1 MTAVVARED
10 AGITLSAFLKRR
22 LGLSSASVRR
32 LRYREGG
39 ITRNSLPVPVKGTL
53 LAAGDV
59 IELDV
64 SDREDEGE
72 GGCVSGLI
80 PADLPL
86 KIIYEDALITVCD
99 KPAGMPAHP
108 VRRHLDD
115 TLGNALAYRAEQRG
129 ERPFVFRPVMRLDS
143 DTSGVA
149 TVARDF
155 VTAGRMSDAL
165 TRGLVKK
172 TYYAVCEGIPSPAC
186 GTVDAPL
193 ARSDGRGDEDD
204 GSGQPFVC
212 DEGQPVGFAEGQ
224 PFGFAEGNASGSAEG
239 NASGSAEGNASGSA
253 RDIASDSAKGI
264 ASGSSGGQSSGG
276 AGARSS
282 DEPGFRSSGSAE
294 GQPFGFA
301 EGNASGFAEGNA
313 SGGRGSVM
321 GRARQGRPFGAPPL
335 SRAYVPLPDRS
346 GRGRADDSIIDIPD
360 APRGTDGIASFPS
373 GAAAP
378 GDPAAAASAKW
389 RIAGELFNTYIVV
402 EEGDALTLFD
412 KHAAHE
418 RLNFEKMRAR
428 LRGAVRNTSLLA
440 LPIEIDLGTA
450 GADAVE
456 RNREEIEK
464 IGFDF
469 TRGERGRILVGG
481 VPEEL
486 DRSEVPPLFERF
498 AEALT
503 EGAGDV
509 SLIGDDAFEKALYQ
523 ASCKASVKGGR
534 VYPPGYAEYLVGE
547 LMRRPDITYC
557 PHGRPI
563 AVRIRKADLDR
574 RFGRN

>member
-172 TYYAVCEGIPSPAC
+172 TYYAVCDGIPDPAC

-204 GSGQPFVC
+204 GSV
-212 DEGQPVGFAEGQ
+212 Q
-224 PFGFAEGNASGSAEG
+224 PFGFAEGQPYTGSRMVVSPDGKRAVTHYETVAVNTAAGLSLVRLRPETGRTHQIRVHMAYIGCPLLGDFIYGRRSPLIGRHALHCAEV
-239 NASGSAEGNASGSA
+239 SFPDPS
-253 RDIASDSAKGI
+253 
-264 ASGSSGGQSSGG
+264 
-276 AGARSS
+276 
-282 DEPGFRSSGSAE
+282 
-294 GQPFGFA
+294 
-301 EGNASGFAEGNA
+301 
-313 SGGRGSVM
+313 
-321 GRARQGRPFGAPPL
+321 
-335 SRAYVPLPDRS
+335 VPLPPRPRRS
-346 GRGRADDSIIDIPD
+346 RFSTRVKTAEGGEDSALKLSAYSPVSVSPPETEVKRLVFRSPLPRDMADIC
-360 APRGTDGIASFPS
+360 REFFP
-373 GAAAP
+373 
-378 GDPAAAASAKW
+378 
-389 RIAGELFNTYIVV
+389 
-402 EEGDALTLFD
+402 
-412 KHAAHE
+412 
-418 RLNFEKMRAR
+418 
-428 LRGAVRNTSLLA
+428 GAVI
-440 LPIEIDLGTA
+440 P
-450 GADAVE
+450 
-456 RNREEIEK
+456 
-464 IGFDF
+464 
-469 TRGERGRILVGG
+469 
-481 VPEEL
+481 
-486 DRSEVPPLFERF
+486 
-498 AEALT
+498 
-503 EGAGDV
+503 
-509 SLIGDDAFEKALYQ
+509 
-523 ASCKASVKGGR
+523 
-534 VYPPGYAEYLVGE
+534 
-547 LMRRPDITYC
+547 
-557 PHGRPI
+557 
-563 AVRIRKADLDR
+563 
-574 RFGRN
+574 

>member
-32 LRYREGG
+32 LRYRECG

-64 SDREDEGE
+64 SDREGEGE

-172 TYYAVCEGIPSPAC
+172 TYYAVCDGIPDPAC

-204 GSGQPFVC
+204 GSVQPFVCDEGQPFVC
-212 DEGQPVGFAEGQ
+212 DEGQPFVCAERQ
-224 PFGFAEGNASGSAEG
+224 PYTGSRMVVSPDGKRAVTHYETVAV
-239 NASGSAEGNASGSA
+239 NP
-253 RDIASDSAKGI
+253 
-264 ASGSSGGQSSGG
+264 G
-276 AGARSS
+276 ACLSLVRLRPETGRTHQIRVHMAYIGCPLLGDFIYGRRSS
-282 DEPGFRSSGSAE
+282 LIGRHALHCAE
-294 GQPFGFA
+294 VSFPDP
-301 EGNASGFAEGNA
+301 S
-313 SGGRGSVM
+313 
-321 GRARQGRPFGAPPL
+321 
-335 SRAYVPLPDRS
+335 VPLPPLPRRRRFSSRAKTAEGGEDSALKLSAYSPVSVSPPETEVKRLVFRS
-346 GRGRADDSIIDIPD
+346 PLPRDMADIC
-360 APRGTDGIASFPS
+360 REYFP
-373 GAAAP
+373 
-378 GDPAAAASAKW
+378 
-389 RIAGELFNTYIVV
+389 
-402 EEGDALTLFD
+402 
-412 KHAAHE
+412 
-418 RLNFEKMRAR
+418 
-428 LRGAVRNTSLLA
+428 GAVI
-440 LPIEIDLGTA
+440 P
-450 GADAVE
+450 
-456 RNREEIEK
+456 
-464 IGFDF
+464 
-469 TRGERGRILVGG
+469 
-481 VPEEL
+481 
-486 DRSEVPPLFERF
+486 
-498 AEALT
+498 
-503 EGAGDV
+503 
-509 SLIGDDAFEKALYQ
+509 
-523 ASCKASVKGGR
+523 
-534 VYPPGYAEYLVGE
+534 
-547 LMRRPDITYC
+547 
-557 PHGRPI
+557 
-563 AVRIRKADLDR
+563 
-574 RFGRN
+574 

>member
-172 TYYAVCEGIPSPAC
+172 TYYAVCDGIPDPAC

-204 GSGQPFVC
+204 GSGTSGQPFVC
-212 DEGQPVGFAEGQ
+212 DEGQPFVSDEGQ
-224 PFGFAEGNASGSAEG
+224 PFV
-239 NASGSAEGNASGSA
+239 
-253 RDIASDSAKGI
+253 
-264 ASGSSGGQSSGG
+264 
-276 AGARSS
+276 
-282 DEPGFRSSGSAE
+282 SAE

-301 EGNASGFAEGNA
+301 EGQPYTGSRMVVSPDGKRAVTHYETVAVNTAAGLSLVRLRPETGRTHQIRVHMAYIGCPLLGDFIYGRRSPLIGRHALHCAEV
-313 SGGRGSVM
+313 SFPDPS
-321 GRARQGRPFGAPPL
+321 
-335 SRAYVPLPDRS
+335 VPLPPRPRRS
-346 GRGRADDSIIDIPD
+346 RFSTRVRAAERKEGSGAEQPVC
-360 APRGTDGIASFPS
+360 PPGSVSPS
-373 GAAAP
+373 GN
-378 GDPAAAASAKW
+378 
-389 RIAGELFNTYIVV
+389 ET
-402 EEGDALTLFD
+402 
-412 KHAAHE
+412 E
-418 RLNFEKMRAR
+418 RLVFSSPLPRDMADICREFFP
-428 LRGAVRNTSLLA
+428 GAVI
-440 LPIEIDLGTA
+440 P
-450 GADAVE
+450 
-456 RNREEIEK
+456 
-464 IGFDF
+464 
-469 TRGERGRILVGG
+469 
-481 VPEEL
+481 
-486 DRSEVPPLFERF
+486 
-498 AEALT
+498 
-503 EGAGDV
+503 
-509 SLIGDDAFEKALYQ
+509 
-523 ASCKASVKGGR
+523 
-534 VYPPGYAEYLVGE
+534 
-547 LMRRPDITYC
+547 
-557 PHGRPI
+557 
-563 AVRIRKADLDR
+563 
-574 RFGRN
+574 

>member
-64 SDREDEGE
+64 SDREGEGE

-172 TYYAVCEGIPSPAC
+172 TYYAVCDGIPDPAC

-204 GSGQPFVC
+204 GSGQPF
-212 DEGQPVGFAEGQ
+212 GFAEGQ
-224 PFGFAEGNASGSAEG
+224 PYTGSRMVVSPDGKRAVTHYETVAVNTAAGLSLVRLRPETGRTHQIRVHMAYIGCPLLGDFIYGRRSPLIGRHALHCAEVSFPDPS
-239 NASGSAEGNASGSA
+239 
-253 RDIASDSAKGI
+253 
-264 ASGSSGGQSSGG
+264 
-276 AGARSS
+276 
-282 DEPGFRSSGSAE
+282 
-294 GQPFGFA
+294 
-301 EGNASGFAEGNA
+301 
-313 SGGRGSVM
+313 
-321 GRARQGRPFGAPPL
+321 
-335 SRAYVPLPDRS
+335 VPLPPRPRRS
-346 GRGRADDSIIDIPD
+346 RFSTRVRAAERKEGSGAEQPVC
-360 APRGTDGIASFPS
+360 PPGSVSPS
-373 GAAAP
+373 GN
-378 GDPAAAASAKW
+378 
-389 RIAGELFNTYIVV
+389 ET
-402 EEGDALTLFD
+402 
-412 KHAAHE
+412 E
-418 RLNFEKMRAR
+418 RLVFSSPLPRDMADICREFFP
-428 LRGAVRNTSLLA
+428 GAVI
-440 LPIEIDLGTA
+440 P
-450 GADAVE
+450 
-456 RNREEIEK
+456 
-464 IGFDF
+464 
-469 TRGERGRILVGG
+469 
-481 VPEEL
+481 
-486 DRSEVPPLFERF
+486 
-498 AEALT
+498 
-503 EGAGDV
+503 
-509 SLIGDDAFEKALYQ
+509 
-523 ASCKASVKGGR
+523 
-534 VYPPGYAEYLVGE
+534 
-547 LMRRPDITYC
+547 
-557 PHGRPI
+557 
-563 AVRIRKADLDR
+563 
-574 RFGRN
+574 